1 MEPQLLAYS
10 SGQTRR
16 NAYKKYDL
24 YLVLELDE
32 EAIREKGPEEQ
43 DKKIRKAFRRLM
55 RRYRPD
61 RNRRNLP
68 RVQNLTAA
76 YNILKNRENR
86 AAYHMLSNA
95 GKCIKSRLREI
106 FFPRDCTAK
115 EKRKRRCLFVGCCI
129 LTLAGLGICIGT
141 GGLGLP
147 IALGCGAL
155 AGACSGAGFH
165 GAKSILSSIDGVYN
179 NELDMGKF
187 LKSFLIGGVFGA
199 VGGLLTAGIGLAI
212 GDALAFG
219 LPEISFLEDAI
230 AAAPVDFVNGSIYS
244 IASDAIKRVVD
255 KKDVTF
261 GEIVLNAIKGGFT
274 GMLLSGNLHHYIGR
288 LADPI
293 KQRITK
299 ADFSYVNICRDFLEG
314 IIKFTRGIIKT
325 DAYVESDTET
335 DNNSK

>member
-24 YLVLELDE
+24 YLELELDE
-32 EAIREKGPEEQ
+32 EAIREKGPDEQ
-43 DKKIRKAFRRLM
+43 DE
-55 RRYRPD
+55 PD
-61 RNRRNLP
+61 RNHRNLP

-95 GKCIKSRLREI
+95 KKCIISRLREI

-115 EKRKRRCLFVGCCI
+115 EKRKRRFLFVGCF
-129 LTLAGLGICIGT
+129 LLVLGGLGISIGT

-147 IALGCGAL
+147 IVLGCGAL
-155 AGACSGAGFH
+155 AGACIGAGFS

-179 NELDMGKF
+179 NKLDMGKF

-199 VGGLLTAGIGLAI
+199 AGGLLTAGISLAI

-219 LPEISFLEDAI
+219 LPEISFLEDTI

-244 IASDAIKRVVD
+244 IASDAIKRVVH
-255 KKDVTF
+255 KKDITF

-274 GMLLSGNLHHYIGR
+274 GMLLSGNLHLYIVR
-288 LADPI
+288 LADAI

-299 ADFSYVNICRDFLEG
+299 AHFSDVNICGDFLEG
-314 IIKFTRGIIKT
+314 LIKFACGIQNT

-335 DNNSK
+335 DNSTT